1 MSNFILNYLILFNIK
16 ILNFKKILKSN
27 KKYYKLYELNK
38 NDDLAFLYI
47 SIFYLNIIAIIL
59 QYIYILSY
67 KSIINAICFILF
79 FYIYIK

>member
-59 QYIYILSY
+59 QYIYTIL
-67 KSIINAICFILF
+67 
-79 FYIYIK
+79 

>member
-38 NDDLAFLYI
+38 NDDLAFYI
-47 SIFYLNIIAIIL
+47 F
-59 QYIYILSY
+59 QY
-67 KSIINAICFILF
+67 FI
-79 FYIYIK
+79 